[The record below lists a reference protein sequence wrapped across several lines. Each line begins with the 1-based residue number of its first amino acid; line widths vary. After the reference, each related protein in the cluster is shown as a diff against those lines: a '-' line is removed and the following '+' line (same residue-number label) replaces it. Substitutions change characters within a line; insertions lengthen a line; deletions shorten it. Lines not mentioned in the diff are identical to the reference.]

1 MEKQQPLRG
10 RNVKGFESLKKRLQ
24 EFEKTRRTGFGEI
37 ARVLGYLRRMPY
49 NWETSRHGVVNH
61 GRTMGNLATGSRE
74 NALNSGTAVRCLQ
87 GRGLTLRSRGQ
98 WPEYT

>member
-49 NWETSRHGVVNH
+49 K
-61 GRTMGNLATGSRE
+61 
-74 NALNSGTAVRCLQ
+74 
-87 GRGLTLRSRGQ
+87 TLS
-98 WPEYT
+98 